1 MYINWYNLNMT
12 NRGFTTTEMQQ
23 HMILTSRVRTSPV
36 SIKFAIWITPKG
48 GATRGLGASDP
59 RFSRLLKECQL
70 PENGGAMR
78 AGDSAKWT
86 DKNGD
91 LIVVRAL
98 A

>member
-1 MYINWYNLNMT
+1 MSRND
-12 NRGFTTTEMQQ
+12 NRPGANRVQQ
-23 HMILTSRVRTSPV
+23 EVIFAGRSRKSPT
-36 SIKFAIWITPKG
+36 SIKFAIWITPKN

-59 RFSRLLKECQL
+59 RFSRLVRECQL

-86 DKNGD
+86 DTNGD
-91 LIVVRAL
+91 LIVVRAS